1 MDVATMLLASM
12 SGLRILWESSSV
24 LAHKYVR
31 NFHQTSF
38 ARVTPTPKHHM
49 ECVDHDDVLGP

>member
-1 MDVATMLLASM
+1 MLLASM